1 MITKIDAEL
10 LIYIIMCLSVRTYA
24 LRHIMSRYA
33 SQLII
38 EKEKEKNLIDLGL
51 EPESSDLAGQPTT
64 TAMLSIFDFFK
75 GIANQICYCFFGIV
89 FCF

>member
-1 MITKIDAEL
+1 
-10 LIYIIMCLSVRTYA
+10 
-24 LRHIMSRYA
+24 MSRYA

-64 TAMLSIFDFFK
+64 ARLQRQCYQSLIFLKISK
-75 GIANQICYCFFGIV
+75 GIANQICYYFLLFFW
-89 FCF
+89 FSFLFLTEF

>member
-1 MITKIDAEL
+1 
-10 LIYIIMCLSVRTYA
+10 
-24 LRHIMSRYA
+24 MSRYA

-64 TAMLSIFDFFK
+64 AQLQRQCYQYIFLKISK
-75 GIANQICYCFFGIV
+75 GIANQICYCFLLLFFWFSFFV
-89 FCF
+89 FD

>member
-1 MITKIDAEL
+1 
-10 LIYIIMCLSVRTYA
+10 
-24 LRHIMSRYA
+24 MSRYA

-64 TAMLSIFDFFK
+64 ARLQRQCYEYLIFLKISK
-75 GIANQICYCFFGIV
+75 GIANQICYCFLLLF
-89 FCF
+89 FWFSFLFLTEF

>member
-1 MITKIDAEL
+1 
-10 LIYIIMCLSVRTYA
+10 
-24 LRHIMSRYA
+24 MSRYA

-64 TAMLSIFDFFK
+64 ARLQRQCYQYLVFFK
-75 GIANQICYCFFGIV
+75 DFKGYCKSDMLLFFVV
-89 FCF
+89 FFVVFFWFSFLFLTEF

>member
-51 EPESSDLAGQPTT
+51 EPESSDLAGQPTILHDYNGN
-64 TAMLSIFDFFK
+64 AIN
-75 GIANQICYCFFGIV
+75 I
-89 FCF
+89 

>member
-51 EPESSDLAGQPTT
+51 EPESSDLAGQPTRVGV
-64 TAMLSIFDFFK
+64 
-75 GIANQICYCFFGIV
+75 GIMSQSLLWVHYLIIIYKS
-89 FCF
+89 